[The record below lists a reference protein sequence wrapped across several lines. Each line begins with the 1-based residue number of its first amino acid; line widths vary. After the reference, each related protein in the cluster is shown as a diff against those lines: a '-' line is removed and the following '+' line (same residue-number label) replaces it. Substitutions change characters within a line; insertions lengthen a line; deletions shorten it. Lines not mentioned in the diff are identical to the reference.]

1 MSAPRCPKCNRP
13 MNRGAKTPS
22 GKPRWTCRGGDSDR
36 TYCYSTTD
44 AKATASKRQDGKRSA
59 KTPVFKRTLGG
70 VTRLLI
76 TAAQNATPAHKAFV
90 KAMEMFCETQNADIL
105 AVPLRYKNPTSR
117 WTASQANEDVW
128 ADEFLPYLCNQRKR
142 LNKNLVVLG
151 DVKVQPTAV
160 SPLTGFE
167 SLTHGESAIIGHPKL
182 QLTTVATPQNRMPK
196 ILTTTGVATMR
207 NYTDSRAGKQG
218 EFHYTLGAALVE
230 IKGKKFH
237 LRQINA
243 DKQTGGFT
251 DLETHYVEN
260 TAVGASAPLALVMGD
275 THVDFISAAVA
286 RATFGRGG
294 MVDTL
299 RPKTLVW
306 HDLLDGYAVNPHHSG
321 NPFNAIAKVQN
332 NKADARAEVL
342 RALRFVEA
350 NTPQGVASVVV
361 PSNHDDFLT
370 RWVLSQDWRDA
381 PGNAEFYL
389 ESALAMVRGTKLDE
403 TGTTYPQPFAYWGR
417 KLAPSVRFLE
427 PDESFSVADIELGMH
442 GDRGP
447 NGSRGSRKN
456 LRRIGVKS
464 IVGHTHSPG
473 IEEGCYQVGT
483 STGLK
488 LEYTRGPS
496 GWLNT
501 HCLVYAT
508 GKRTLINIIDGEWR
522 L

>member
-1 MSAPRCPKCNRP
+1 MTPPNCPKCGGK
-13 MNRGAKTPS
+13 MHRGPASTS
-22 GKPRWTCRGGDSDR
+22 GKVRWVCRPGR
-36 TYCYSTTD
+36 VYCYSTTD
-44 AKATASKRQDGKRSA
+44 SGATQTKGPSGKRSA

-70 VTRLLI
+70 VTRLLV
-76 TAAQNATPAHKAFV
+76 TAVQNATPAHKLFV
-90 KAMEMFCETQNADIL
+90 KAMETFCEAQNADIL
-105 AVPLRYKNPTSR
+105 AIPLRYKNPTSK
-117 WTASQANEDVW
+117 WSSSQANEDVW
-128 ADEFLPYLCNQRKR
+128 ADEFTPYLCNQRKR
-142 LNKNLVVLG
+142 LGPNLVVLG

-182 QLTTVATPQNRMPK
+182 QLTTVATPQSRMPK
-196 ILTTTGVATMR
+196 ILTTTGAATVR

-243 DKQTGGFT
+243 DKQTGSFT
-251 DLETHYVEN
+251 DLDTHYVSGLSL
-260 TAVGASAPLALVMGD
+260 GATRPLALVMGD
-275 THVDFISAAVA
+275 THVDFIDPAVA

-294 MVDTL
+294 MVDSL
-299 RPKTLVW
+299 RPCTLVW
-306 HDLLDGYAVNPHHSG
+306 HDLLDGYAVNPHHAG

-332 NKADARAEVL
+332 NRMDARAEVQ
-342 RALRFVEA
+342 RALDFVQQR
-350 NTPQGVASVVV
+350 TGKDLQSVVV

-370 RWVLSQDWRDA
+370 RWIISQDWRSA

-389 ESALAMVRGTKLDE
+389 ESALAMVRGTKLDSS
-403 TGTTYPQPFAYWGR
+403 GTTYPQPFAYWGR
-417 KLAPSVRFLE
+417 KLAPSVQFLDG
-427 PDESFSVADIELGMH
+427 DESFSVAGIELGMH

-447 NGSRGSRKN
+447 NGARGSRKN

-483 STGLK
+483 STRLK
-488 LEYTRGPS
+488 LEYTHGPS

-501 HCLVYAT
+501 HCLVYAN
-508 GKRTLINIIDGEWR
+508 GKRTLLNIIDGEWR